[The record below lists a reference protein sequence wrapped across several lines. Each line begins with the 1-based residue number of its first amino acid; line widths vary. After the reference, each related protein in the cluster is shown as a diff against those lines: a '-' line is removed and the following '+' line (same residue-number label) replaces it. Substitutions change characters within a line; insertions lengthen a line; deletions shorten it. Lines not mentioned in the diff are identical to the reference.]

1 MSSDPTLM
9 QMQHEIYGE
18 MIAYMFGSARRRY
31 QEAAML
37 LDVKTDLSESLIDQ
51 YSVDHRTLQRAHDLI
66 AAYYRFKHDD
76 GGQLQLNEN
85 AEAYRLRLRNSSRE
99 FFQAEVDHLLQYAE
113 FTRAIVTAGICHD
126 QKRSNR
132 ATDRLCLFLEDRYS
146 EMEWSGSPE
155 IIEHHAEE

>member
-1 MSSDPTLM
+1 MIVGSCFDGDNNKTLM

-51 YSVDHRTLQRAHDLI
+51 YSVDHRTLQRTHDLI

-85 AEAYRLRLRNSSRE
+85 AEAIDSDCETRRGSS
-99 FFQAEVDHLLQYAE
+99 F
-113 FTRAIVTAGICHD
+113 
-126 QKRSNR
+126 KRKSI
-132 ATDRLCLFLEDRYS
+132 TFSSMLS
-146 EMEWSGSPE
+146 SPE
-155 IIEHHAEE
+155 QS